1 MRGATEVDVA
11 GSSNVEQAANLS
23 PREERR
29 RLRLEMTRTQVLDVA
44 ERAFASVGFHNT
56 TIKSIAEG
64 CEIAVGTIYTLFD
77 DKDSVY
83 EAVLRRR
90 GAILHNLTRTRAA
103 EPGPADLTLVAL
115 AEIQVRFFRE
125 HPDWA
130 GLASALGS
138 GSRAAASN
146 TGLSPLYEV
155 GHRVVSDD
163 LAEVIARGQHEGR
176 IRDGDS
182 RALALVFLGMLETF
196 HRLDNAGGRVDQPD
210 YTLAEFLDL
219 VRAAFSS

>member
-1 MRGATEVDVA
+1 MVRGAAEVD
-11 GSSNVEQAANLS
+11 AARSDAEPEAPPS

-44 ERAFASVGFHNT
+44 EREFASVGFHNT
-56 TIKSIAEG
+56 TIKSIAEQ

-90 GAILHNLTRTRAA
+90 GAILHGLTRARAS
-103 EPGPADLTLVAL
+103 EPGPADITLVAL
-115 AEIQVRFFRE
+115 AELQVRFFRE

-138 GSRAAASN
+138 GSRATASN
-146 TGLSPLYEV
+146 AGPSHLYEV
-155 GHRVVSDD
+155 GHRVVADD

-176 IRDGDS
+176 IRDGNP

-196 HRLDNAGGRVDQPD
+196 HRLDNARRADRPD
-210 YTLAEFLDL
+210 YTLVEFLDL

>member
-1 MRGATEVDVA
+1 MPGATEVDA
-11 GSSNVEQAANLS
+11 ARSNAEPDTPPS

-44 ERAFASVGFHNT
+44 ERAFATVGFHNT
-56 TIKSIAEG
+56 TIKSIAER

-90 GAILHNLTRTRAA
+90 GAILHGVTRARA
-103 EPGPADLTLVAL
+103 SEPGPADLTLVAV
-115 AEIQVRFFRE
+115 AELHVRFFRE

-138 GSRAAASN
+138 GSRATASN
-146 TGLSPLYEV
+146 AEPSHLYAA
-155 GHRVVSDD
+155 GHRVVCDD

-176 IRDGDS
+176 IRDGDP

-196 HRLDNAGGRVDQPD
+196 HRLDNTGRADQPD

>member
-1 MRGATEVDVA
+1 MPGATEVNSA
-11 GSSNVEQAANLS
+11 SSSDAEPDAPPS

-44 ERAFASVGFHNT
+44 ERAFATVGFHNT
-56 TIKSIAEG
+56 TIKSIAEQ

-77 DKDSVY
+77 DKDSVF

-90 GAILHNLTRTRAA
+90 GAIVHGLTLARAA
-103 EPGPADLTLVAL
+103 EPGPADLTLVAV
-115 AEIQVRFFRE
+115 AELHVRFFRE

-138 GSRAAASN
+138 EVRATPSNAGPSR
-146 TGLSPLYEV
+146 LYES
-155 GHRVVSDD
+155 GHRVVCDD
-163 LAEVIARGQHEGR
+163 LAAVIARGQHEGR
-176 IRDGDS
+176 IRDGNP

-196 HRLDNAGGRVDQPD
+196 HRLDNTGARADQPD